1 MRECE
6 RRKEKMKYKDK
17 RFYYDIIVLRERN
30 PAQLKRI

>member
-6 RRKEKMKYKDK
+6 RRKEKMKWDE

-30 PAQLKRI
+30 PAQLKKI